1 MAHYAELNDEN
12 RVINVIPG
20 IDENQGDGEKIYQEE
35 TGNRWK
41 RTSYNTIGGKHLAG
55 GIPFR
60 KNYAGIGMYY
70 DEARDAF
77 IPKKIFNSWV
87 LNEETCLYDPPI
99 PYPNDG
105 KQYKWDEA
113 TVSWVID
120 TLGV

>member
-1 MAHYAELNDEN
+1 MAHYAELNNEN

-20 IDENQGDGEKIYQEE
+20 IDENQGDGEKIYQEF

-41 RTSYNTIGGKHLAG
+41 RTSYNTYAGKHKNG

-77 IPKKIFNSWV
+77 IPKKPFDSWI
-87 LNEETCLYDPPI
+87 LNEETCLYDPPV

-105 KQYKWDEA
+105 KQYKWNES
-113 TVSWVID
+113 TVSWVLD
-120 TLGV
+120 TIGA